1 MNRLFWGLIFVLLDW
16 KVTLGTA
23 TVGLLPDFLGFY
35 LIMKGME
42 SLGSRS
48 NAFNKGRHLAFGLA
62 ILSAILYGADLMN
75 PDTGAKV
82 VFWALGLVAL
92 AGMLILLRLAV
103 TGCAE
108 MGKDN
113 RTLFGMWQVL
123 AVLQSIC
130 YLANW
135 IPLVGA
141 VCGYVSLGVGV
152 LFLICFYTAI
162 KKSAA

>member
-1 MNRLFWGLIFVLLDW
+1 MDRLFWGLIFVLLDW

-23 TVGLLPDFLGFY
+23 TIGLLPDFLGFY

-42 SLGSRS
+42 SLAAKSG
-48 NAFNKGRHLAFGLA
+48 AFNKGRHLAFGLA

-75 PDTGAKV
+75 PDTAAKV
-82 VFWALGLVAL
+82 VFWALGLAEL

-103 TGCAE
+103 MGCAE
-108 MGKDN
+108 TGKDN
-113 RTLFGMWQVL
+113 QTLSGMWQVL

-135 IPLVGA
+135 IPLVGRI
-141 VCGYVSLGVGV
+141 CGFVSLGVGI